1 MHVVQLD
8 REYARWAAVVIE
20 LSKDDHSLLS
30 KMNFWKQDVYIR
42 PWTGPRHWRQQRK
55 FVKPQERMNSVRR
68 TWVEYRDNQRAG
80 GVYHEIFYEAEVF
93 NRLNSEA
100 KPRKFNLLNTEAS

>member
-1 MHVVQLD
+1 MCVVQ
-8 REYARWAAVVIE
+8 
-20 LSKDDHSLLS
+20 
-30 KMNFWKQDVYIR
+30 
-42 PWTGPRHWRQQRK
+42 
-55 FVKPQERMNSVRR
+55 
-68 TWVEYRDNQRAG
+68 YRDNQRAG